1 MRHFKHL
8 YRSRLALVVQ
18 SIVTGFL
25 VGLVIASVRAAL
37 GKTHVLREAL
47 YHYLK
52 EAPPRMTLYWIIV
65 LIAGGALIGLGAKFR
80 PLVRGGGVPEVK
92 AHLQKRLKLR
102 WRSELPLKW
111 LCPVM
116 AISAGLSLGWEGPSV
131 QLGAYVALAV
141 LALFKRGDASQHT
154 LVCAGSAAGLSAA
167 FGAPLSG
174 VLFVI
179 EELTPSLQPLFLACT
194 MGASIAADAA
204 AGLFFGLKPAFD
216 FRTVSVLPYS
226 AIPWLILLGVL
237 CAFAGDL
244 FKRLIY
250 AGQDFYKKLPLPEIF
265 HPIIPLLVSV
275 PLGFFLFDATG
286 GGHEL
291 IKMLGTENWTLS
303 LLPFL
308 LILLAVK
315 LTFSALSAGSGTGG
329 GIFIPFLSSG
339 ALIGTLAGA
348 LLIHFGIIDTAFHL
362 NFIILGMAG
371 LFASVV
377 KAPVTAIVLVLEM
390 TANMNHLMSLV
401 TVAFSSFVT
410 SELLSSP
417 SIYRRRRHGRF

>member
-1 MRHFKHL
+1 
-8 YRSRLALVVQ
+8 
-18 SIVTGFL
+18 
-25 VGLVIASVRAAL
+25 VGLVISSVRAAL

-47 YHYLK
+47 STYLK
-52 EAPPRMTLYWIIV
+52 EAPARMTLYWIVV
-65 LIAGGALIGLGAKFR
+65 LIAGGTLIGLCAKFR

-102 WRSELPLKW
+102 WQTELPLKW

-116 AISAGLSLGWEGPSV
+116 AISAGLSLGWEGPSI

-141 LALFKRGDASQHT
+141 LTLFKRGDASRHA

-167 FGAPLSG
+167 FSAPLSG

-179 EELTPSLQPLFLACT
+179 EELTPSLQPLFLACM

-216 FRTVSVLPYS
+216 FRAVSVLPYS
-226 AIPWLILLGVL
+226 SIPWLILLGL
-237 CAFAGDL
+237 ICAFAGDL
-244 FKRLIY
+244 FKRLVY
-250 AGQDFYKKLPLPEIF
+250 AGQDFYKKLPIPTIF
-265 HPIIPLLVSV
+265 HPVIPLLVSV
-275 PLGFFLFDATG
+275 PIGFFLFDATG

-303 LLPFL
+303 LLVT
-308 LILLAVK
+308 LLAVK
-315 LTFSALSAGSGTGG
+315 LTFGALSAGSGTGG
-329 GIFIPFLSSG
+329 GFFIPFLSSG
-339 ALIGTLAGA
+339 ALAGTLAGA
-348 LLIHFGIIDTAFHL
+348 ILIHFGLIDPSFHL
-362 NFIILGMAG
+362 NFIVLGMAG
-371 LFASVV
+371 MFASVV

-401 TVAFSSFVT
+401 AVVFSSFLA
-410 SELLSSP
+410 SELIASPPIYAVLYNRLLGGESSK
-417 SIYRRRRHGRF
+417 SV